1 MIEFA
6 NGVKIYHAGDTNVF
20 GDMAIIRDLY
30 APDIAMI
37 PIGDHYTMSPREA
50 AYACNLLQAED
61 GHPHALRNFSGAD
74 RQAGRFAE
82 TTAGRGDR
90 GNEAGRNAVI
100 KEGEHLPVQSDINA
114 AWRMGGIT
122 AGAVE
127 DYLYSLLPARD
138 EVLTEM
144 EAEAAKRNIPIV
156 GPAVGR
162 ILYQLAMMINAKT
175 VFELGSAIGY
185 STIWWARAV
194 GEGGR
199 VIYTDGDRKKAD
211 EARGYFDRAG
221 VTRQIT
227 LKTGDALEFL
237 SEEKQEFDIIFN
249 DVDKED
255 YPRVFK
261 LVLPR
266 LRKGG
271 LFVTDNVLWSG
282 KVAQENP
289 SEASTK
295 AILEFN
301 RLLYGSQDF
310 SPRSCRFATEWPWP

>member
-1 MIEFA
+1 
-6 NGVKIYHAGDTNVF
+6 
-20 GDMAIIRDLY
+20 
-30 APDIAMI
+30 
-37 PIGDHYTMSPREA
+37 
-50 AYACNLLQAED
+50 
-61 GHPHALRNFSGAD
+61 
-74 RQAGRFAE
+74 
-82 TTAGRGDR
+82 
-90 GNEAGRNAVI
+90 
-100 KEGEHLPVQSDINA
+100 LPKQKDVDINV

-122 AGAVE
+122 VPAVE
-127 DYLYSLLPARD
+127 DYIYSLLPPRD
-138 EVLTEM
+138 EVLTQI
-144 EAEAAKRNIPIV
+144 EAEAAKRDVPIV

-162 ILYQLAMMINAKT
+162 VLYQLALMIGAKT

-199 VIYTDGDRKKAD
+199 VIYTDGDRKKAE

-221 VTRQIT
+221 VSKQIT
-227 LKTGDALEFL
+227 LKTGDALELL
-237 SEEKQEFDIIFN
+237 SEEKQQFDIIFN

-282 KVAQENP
+282 KVAQKNP
-289 SEASTK
+289 TEASTK
-295 AILEFN
+295 AIQEIN
-301 RLLYGSQDF
+301 RLLYKSPDF
-310 SPRSCRFATEWPWP
+310 FTTILPIRDGVAVAIKE

>member
-1 MIEFA
+1 LP
-6 NGVKIYHAGDTNVF
+6 NSKDVN
-20 GDMAIIRDLY
+20 
-30 APDIAMI
+30 AP
-37 PIGDHYTMSPREA
+37 
-50 AYACNLLQAED
+50 
-61 GHPHALRNFSGAD
+61 
-74 RQAGRFAE
+74 
-82 TTAGRGDR
+82 
-90 GNEAGRNAVI
+90 
-100 KEGEHLPVQSDINA
+100 
-114 AWRMGGIT
+114 WRMGGIT
-122 AGAVE
+122 VPAVE

-138 EVLTEM
+138 EVLTGI
-144 EAEAAKRNIPIV
+144 EAEAAKRDIPIV

-162 ILYQLAMMINAKT
+162 ILYQLAVMIGAKS

-199 VIYTDGDRKKAD
+199 VIYTDGDRKKAE
-211 EARGYFDRAG
+211 EARRYFDRAG
-221 VTRQIT
+221 VAGRIT
-227 LKTGDALEFL
+227 VKTGDALEIL
-237 SEEKQEFDIIFN
+237 SEEKTEYDIIFN

-261 LVLPR
+261 LVVPR

-282 KVAQENP
+282 KVAQKSP

-301 RLLYGSQDF
+301 RLLYGSPDF
-310 SPRSCRFATEWPWP
+310 FATILPIRDGVAVAVKK